1 MIVPVE
7 VDRDAR
13 GYWTHPA
20 LIRSCCQTT
29 PQLMW
34 WLRVQKLECFVM
46 SMRDELQKHS
56 VPDGMMARLT
66 LQHGSWFLRPVRVG
80 FLVQYIH
87 GRRGR
92 NATGSVIPQKPDA
105 SAGRRCPTPEA
116 GKNQFPRPRRF

>member
-46 SMRDELQKHS
+46 SMRDE
-56 VPDGMMARLT
+56 
-66 LQHGSWFLRPVRVG
+66 
-80 FLVQYIH
+80 
-87 GRRGR
+87 
-92 NATGSVIPQKPDA
+92 AT
-105 SAGRRCPTPEA
+105 
-116 GKNQFPRPRRF
+116 